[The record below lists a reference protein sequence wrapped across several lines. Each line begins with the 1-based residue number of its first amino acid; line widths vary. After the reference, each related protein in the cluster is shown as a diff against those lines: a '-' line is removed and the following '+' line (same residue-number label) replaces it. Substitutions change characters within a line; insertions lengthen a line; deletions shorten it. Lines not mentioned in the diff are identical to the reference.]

1 MKFSKIA
8 IISTG
13 AILLSCSNDEEGPA
27 AIPDQVPD
35 FEEAVFSA
43 PTDIGNPFYGPDA
56 GQIYVYEGGEAGMPP
71 EEEIRIE
78 RRAET
83 RTVMGIDCII
93 HHDIVFKDAILIED
107 TDDWL
112 AEDDSGNL
120 WYFGE
125 AVKNY
130 DDEGNFQDD
139 EGSWEAGVDGAV
151 PGYWFPANPEVGD
164 TYYQEFLEGEA
175 EDQAEVLEVGVTV
188 TIAMGTYEDCI
199 VTKDYTLLEP
209 GVYEKKYY
217 APGIGFIKEEKF
229 EDDALIE
236 TLELVEII
244 E

>member
-1 MKFSKIA
+1 MKFSKLA
-8 IISTG
+8 VISTG
-13 AILLSCSNDEEGPA
+13 AILLSCSNDEEGPP

-35 FEEAVFSA
+35 FEEAEFSA
-43 PTDIGNPFYGPDA
+43 PTQIGNPFYGPGA
-56 GQIYVYEGGEAGMPP
+56 GQIYVYEGGEAGMPV

-83 RTVMGIDCII
+83 RTILGIDCII
-93 HHDIVFKDAILIED
+93 HHDLVYKDAILIED

-130 DDEGNFQDD
+130 DDEGNYLDD
-139 EGSWEAGVDGAV
+139 EGSWEAGEDGAV
-151 PGYWFPANPEVGD
+151 PGYWFPANPEAGD
-164 TYYQEFLEGEA
+164 MYYQEFLEGEA

-188 TIAMGTYEDCI
+188 TIALGTFEDCV
-199 VTKDYTLLEP
+199 VTKDFTLLEP

-229 EDDALIE
+229 EDDALVE
-236 TLELVEII
+236 TLELVGII